1 MQQIDV
7 SPPTNVYATFG
18 RLNYT
23 PWHAIA
29 EFVDNA
35 TQSFI
40 YGKRAGLLEN
50 LTVRIDYSQRADRL
64 TIRDNALGMTSDQLA
79 RAILLSKPPEDRSG
93 RSEFGMGLK
102 TAACWFGSL
111 WSVTTSCKGDPRQH
125 RVVFDVEKVAAGE
138 RHVEIEETYVDL
150 DLHGTTVEI
159 SQLSRPIAGRQIE
172 KTKRLLA
179 SIYRVDITSGD
190 VALSW
195 NKERLWFRTPD
206 LMNREVGGTIQPARA
221 PIDLAVKDPYTGTRH
236 RVTGWVGAMQRM
248 SQTDAGLALL
258 RRGRMII
265 GGPDANWRPR
275 EVVGS
280 LNSHSG
286 KRLIGELHMDDFPV
300 NFTKDGFAWDAGL
313 EEELINALAP
323 AVQDL
328 RSFADNARVAAKKIE
343 PEDFVRAVDEVQ
355 RGVSSPTY
363 RDAANR
369 REEPIQPSQ
378 STANP
383 FKPFDLP
390 AASNTPERVGDLTPT
405 VHRDVPQELILPVGV
420 KTMRARLV
428 LVHGGPTESWLEVTQ
443 SDDFTLSVR
452 LNTGN
457 RFVAQHLENEAER
470 TLIAKFALAVATAEA
485 QARLVYDDEVPPDEL
500 RRFLSLTL
508 DHSASQ

>member
-1 MQQIDV
+1 V
-7 SPPTNVYATFG
+7 SSSTSKRWPP
-18 RLNYT
+18 
-23 PWHAIA
+23 
-29 EFVDNA
+29 
-35 TQSFI
+35 
-40 YGKRAGLLEN
+40 
-50 LTVRIDYSQRADRL
+50 
-64 TIRDNALGMTSDQLA
+64 
-79 RAILLSKPPEDRSG
+79 
-93 RSEFGMGLK
+93 
-102 TAACWFGSL
+102 
-111 WSVTTSCKGDPRQH
+111 
-125 RVVFDVEKVAAGE
+125 GE

-206 LMNREVGGTIQPARA
+206 LMNREVAGTIQPART
-221 PIDLAVKDPYTGTRH
+221 PIDLTVKDPYTGARH

-355 RGVSSPTY
+355 RSRMRVETSGVALYPV
-363 RDAANR
+363 
-369 REEPIQPSQ
+369 
-378 STANP
+378 
-383 FKPFDLP
+383 
-390 AASNTPERVGDLTPT
+390 VGPL
-405 VHRDVPQELILPVGV
+405 V
-420 KTMRARLV
+420 RLV
-428 LVHGGPTESWLEVTQ
+428 DDNHG
-443 SDDFTLSVR
+443 
-452 LNTGN
+452 TGVEP
-457 RFVAQHLENEAER
+457 FEPG
-470 TLIAKFALAVATAEA
+470 
-485 QARLVYDDEVPPDEL
+485 DEPLGLPGGEFEEL
-500 RRFLSLTL
+500 FGG
-508 DHSASQ
+508 